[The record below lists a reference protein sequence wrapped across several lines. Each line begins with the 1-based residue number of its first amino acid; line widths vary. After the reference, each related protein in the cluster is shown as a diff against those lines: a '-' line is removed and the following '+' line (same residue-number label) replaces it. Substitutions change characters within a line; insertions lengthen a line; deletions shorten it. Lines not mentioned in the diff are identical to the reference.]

1 MNRFDLHRSI
11 FPDSKI
17 CDIKEM
23 FFRSSAHYD
32 QTNKLLVCN
41 SPSHIDFHSYF
52 NVIPVKHFFDFLG
65 LNHVDILCRFR
76 GRAEFLLYANKLGVS
91 EPILVAQTVIESNSL
106 DVENEVFTYFD
117 ISKIDGYVYLVLNTH
132 SDTFEMQDFYVSC
145 LSDREPAK
153 VGIVSCTFRREKEVL
168 RTIDCISSQMTAD
181 PFTFKNAEM
190 YVIDNDE
197 KKNLKVEETDF
208 IHHLANKNLG
218 GAGGFTRGIIES
230 IRANKDYVLLCD
242 DDILA
247 FGEVFR
253 RAVAVLSLMQDPK
266 KGLHGCML
274 EEESKYS
281 LHEVGEYFDINK
293 RMHVNPYYGKNM
305 TNLNDLKMVAFESVG
320 TSRSANMFGWWFT
333 AFPVSII
340 KEIGLPMP
348 VFVSGDDLEYGLRA
362 VKAGYSS
369 YIVPSISVWHPSH
382 MTQHAPLRNYFITR
396 NRFAY
401 YPVHTSKQ
409 QLEKLFEKTLKQT
422 YRHLLSKR
430 YATAESSIVAM
441 EDFLRGPEWFNEDL
455 SNWSKSLKY
464 GADEKAQKLYDN
476 KWLVPTVHKHLTAS
490 DDSLKNKVYSKL
502 TFNGHILPKFFH
514 KKAKDP
520 SSQYHVCIP
529 YGVNPQGENI
539 TKMTLRS
546 SSILYFDP
554 RFSVGFN
561 VRHNSKKFWIL
572 YARLLKVKA
581 LGKKKIPSLYEEYRK
596 GFENSIELEWWEKRL
611 GIESKVKIC

>member
-11 FPDSKI
+11 FPDSKV

-23 FFRSSAHYD
+23 FFRSLAYYD
-32 QTNKLLVCN
+32 QTRKLLVCN
-41 SPSHIDFHSYF
+41 TQNHIDFHSYF
-52 NVIPVKHFFDFLG
+52 NLIPAKHFCDFLG
-65 LNHVDILCRFR
+65 LNHIDVLCRFQ
-76 GRAEFLLYANKLGVS
+76 GRAEFLLYTNKLGVS
-91 EPILVAQTVIESNSL
+91 EPVLIAQTIVESNSL
-106 DVENEVFTYFD
+106 DVDTEIFNYLD
-117 ISKIDGYVYLVLNTH
+117 ISKIDGYIYLVLNTH
-132 SDTFEMQDFYVSC
+132 SDIFEMKDFHVSC

-153 VGIVSCTFRREKEVL
+153 VGIVSCTFKRENEVL
-168 RTIDCISSQMTAD
+168 RTIDCISSQMIID
-181 PFTFKNAEM
+181 PFAFRNSEL
-190 YVIDNDE
+190 YIVDNDE
-197 KKNLKVEETDF
+197 KKSLKFEETEF
-208 IHHLANKNLG
+208 VHHVANKNLG

-253 RAVAVLSLMQDPK
+253 RAIVALSLMQDPK
-266 KGLHGCML
+266 RGLHGCML

-293 RMHVNPYYGKNM
+293 RMHINPYYGKNM
-305 TNLNDLKMVAFESVG
+305 TDFNDLKMVTFESVG

-333 AFPVSII
+333 AFPIGLI

-382 MTQHAPLRNYFITR
+382 MIQHAPLRHYFITR

-401 YPVHTSKQ
+401 YPVHTNKH
-409 QLEKLFEKTLKQT
+409 QLEKLFEKTLKHT

-430 YATAESSIVAM
+430 YATAEASIIAM

-455 SNWSKSLKY
+455 SDWLKRFNY
-464 GADEKAQKLYDN
+464 GADEKAQKLYNN

-490 DDSLKNKVYSKL
+490 DDGLKNRLYSKL

-514 KKAKDP
+514 KKANDP
-520 SSQYHVCIP
+520 SSQYHICIP
-529 YGVNPQGENI
+529 YGVNPHGENI
-539 TKMTLRS
+539 PKMTLRS

-554 RFSVGFN
+554 KFSVGF
-561 VRHNSKKFWIL
+561 HAQHSTKKFWIL
-572 YARLLKVKA
+572 YARLLKIKA
-581 LGKKKIPSLYEEYRK
+581 LGGRKISSLYDVYKEEFK
-596 GFENSIELEWWEKRL
+596 NSTTLKWWEKRL
-611 GIESKVKIC
+611 GL